1 MNIQKIILGTLGLQ
15 LTACDT
21 KQPLVADR
29 DGGCDEYAFELS
41 TEITTNSVL
50 FSGVGSSNIGNIES
64 CEDLCSEVYSVQTM
78 ADVRSVDA
86 CETNVDLAELNSDLQ
101 ASSDTGNAGDTAT
114 TQDTANPKVYGTVD
128 CTGTAMPFC
137 MGRRPM
143 GHIEHQTSNQDL
155 GNHFANCAY
164 LEAASVDAFIELAE
178 QLRSWGAPE
187 ELIQRCLVAAEEERN
202 HTMLMDILA
211 KRYGGSRPEPSADPQ
226 SNTTLFEVALH
237 NAVEGCINEAWAACV
252 ATHQSVHA
260 DESLQSTF
268 SQIAKDEIEH
278 AQLSWDLHEWF
289 RTQLSSEKR
298 REVEVAQLEAIRQ
311 LQHHSSTDHPNATFL
326 GLCMPEQDIAL
337 RRRFTE
343 QLAA

>member
-1 MNIQKIILGTLGLQ
+1 MNIQKIIFGTLGLQ
-15 LTACDT
+15 LTACGT
-21 KQPLVADR
+21 KLTPSSTGD
-29 DGGCDEYAFELS
+29 CDSYAFTVS
-41 TEITTNSVL
+41 TEITANSVL
-50 FSGVGSSNIGNIES
+50 FSNNGFSDIGDIAS
-64 CEDLCSEVYSVQTM
+64 CEDLCAEVYTAQTM
-78 ADVRSVDA
+78 ANVRSVES
-86 CETNVDLAELNSDLQ
+86 CETNVDLTELNSDLQ
-101 ASSDTGNAGDTAT
+101 TTSDTGNTGDTGN

-143 GHIEHQTSNQDL
+143 GHIEYQSSNQDL

-164 LEAASVDAFIELAE
+164 LEAASVDAFIELAA

-187 ELIQRCLVAAEEERN
+187 ALIQRCMAAAEEERT
-202 HTMLMDILA
+202 HTTLMDMLA
-211 KRYGGSRPEPSADPQ
+211 KKYDGHRPEPSAELQ

-260 DESLQSTF
+260 DESLKAIFT
-268 SQIAKDEIEH
+268 QIAKDEIKH

-289 RTQLSSEKR
+289 CTQLSAEER
-298 REVEVAQLEAIRQ
+298 REVEIAQLDAIRN
-311 LQHHSSTDHPNATFL
+311 LQNQADNQNPHASFL
-326 GLCMPEQDIAL
+326 GLSTGTQDETL
-337 RRRFTE
+337 RRLFTT